1 MNLKVLFKNIQT
13 LLVVVLAA
21 LLFLQRGC
29 SSTPPVEPKV
39 ITEVVTKWDTVKIEQ
54 TEYVPQ
60 IIEKVVVNIDTFSTP
75 IDTVSV
81 LKDYYA
87 KYFYTDTI
95 QLDTLG
101 SIIVNDTITRNL
113 ISFRDVQSNIFIPTT
128 TITNTVYLY
137 KREFYGGVSVG
148 GMINPVQNESPINYI
163 SGELMYVNKKRN
175 VYGFGLGVDK
185 DFLPIVSGR
194 LYWKIGK

>member
-137 KREFYGGVSVG
+137 KRE
-148 GMINPVQNESPINYI
+148 
-163 SGELMYVNKKRN
+163 LLWRC
-175 VYGFGLGVDK
+175 FGRRDDK
-185 DFLPIVSGR
+185 SCT
-194 LYWKIGK
+194 K

>member
-1 MNLKVLFKNIQT
+1 MRNYFKNIQT
-13 LLVVVLAA
+13 LLVVVLAV

-39 ITEVVTKWDTVKIEQ
+39 ITEVVTKWDTVKVEK
-54 TEYVPQ
+54 TEYVPKVV
-60 IIEKVVVNIDTFSTP
+60 EKVVVNIDTFSAP
-75 IDTVSV
+75 IDTTAV

-113 ISFRDVQSNIFIPTT
+113 ISFRDVQSDIFIPTT

-148 GMINPVQNESPINYI
+148 ATNQAVQNINA
-163 SGELMYVNKKRN
+163 ELLYVNKKRQA
-175 VYGFGLGVDK
+175 YGFGVGLNPQWQPVYT
-185 DFLPIVSGR
+185 VR
-194 LYWKIGK
+194 MYWKIGK

>member
-1 MNLKVLFKNIQT
+1 MRGFKFEHIIILSLGI
-13 LLVVVLAA
+13 LLLWLTQCRRVDPIVDEIV
-21 LLFLQRGC
+21 
-29 SSTPPVEPKV
+29 K
-39 ITEVVTKWDTVKIEQ
+39 TEVVVKWDTVEVEK
-54 TEYVPQ
+54 TEYVPK
-60 IIEKVVVNIDTFSTP
+60 IVEKVVINIDTFSTP

-95 QLDTLG
+95 QVDTLG

-128 TITNTVYLY
+128 TVTNTVYLY
-137 KREFYGGVSVG
+137 RREFFGGISIG
-148 GMINPVQNESPINYI
+148 GMINPVQSESPIDYI

-175 VYGFGLGVDK
+175 VYGFGLGIDS
-185 DFLPIVSGR
+185 DFHPIISGR
-194 LYWKIGK
+194 MYWKIGK

>member
-1 MNLKVLFKNIQT
+1 LKSYFKNIQT

-21 LLFLQRGC
+21 LLFFQRGC
-29 SSTPPVEPKV
+29 SSTPPTEPKV
-39 ITEVVTKWDTVKIEQ
+39 ITEVVTKWDTVKVEQ

-128 TITNTVYLY
+128 TITNTTYLY
-137 KREFYGGVSVG
+137 KREFFGGISVG
-148 GMINPVQNESPINYI
+148 AINQAVQNINAELLYI
-163 SGELMYVNKKRN
+163 NKKRQG
-175 VYGFGLGVDK
+175 YGIGVGLDPN
-185 DFLPIVSGR
+185 FQPIYTGR

>member
-1 MNLKVLFKNIQT
+1 MRDYFKNIQT

-29 SSTPPVEPKV
+29 SSTPPVEPEV
-39 ITEVVTKWDTVKIEQ
+39 ITEVVTQWDTIRVAEK
-54 TEYVPQ
+54 EYVPKY
-60 IIEKVVVNIDTFSTP
+60 IRKTVVEIDTFSVP
-75 IDTVSV
+75 IDTISI

-95 QLDTLG
+95 KIDTLG
-101 SIIVNDTITRNL
+101 TIVINDTVTRNL
-113 ISFRDVQSNIFIPTT
+113 ISMRDVQSNIFIPTT

-137 KREFYGGVSVG
+137 KRELFWGVAVG

-185 DFLPIVSGR
+185 DFLPIISGR

>member
-1 MNLKVLFKNIQT
+1 MNLKGYFNNIQT
-13 LLVVVLAA
+13 LLVVVLAV
-21 LLFLQRGC
+21 LLFLQRSC

-39 ITEVVTKWDTVKIEQ
+39 ITEIVTHWDTVKVET
-54 TEYVPQ
+54 TEYVPK
-60 IIEKVVVNIDTFSTP
+60 IVEKVVVDIDTFSAP

-113 ISFRDVQSNIFIPTT
+113 ISFRDVQSDIFIPTT

-137 KREFYGGVSVG
+137 KREFFGGVSVG
-148 GMINPVQNESPINYI
+148 ATNQAVQNIN
-163 SGELMYVNKKRN
+163 GEILYVNKKRQA
-175 VYGFGLGVDK
+175 YGFGVGLNPQFQPVYT
-185 DFLPIVSGR
+185 VR
-194 LYWKIGK
+194 MYWKIGK

>member
-1 MNLKVLFKNIQT
+1 MKDYFKNIQT
-13 LLVVVLAA
+13 LLIVVLAV
-21 LLFLQRGC
+21 LLFLQRSC

-39 ITEVVTKWDTVKIEQ
+39 ITEIVTHWDTVKVET
-54 TEYVPQ
+54 TEYVPK
-60 IIEKVVVNIDTFSTP
+60 IIEKVVVDIDTFSAP

-95 QLDTLG
+95 QIDTLG
-101 SIIVNDTITRNL
+101 SIVINDTITRNL
-113 ISFRDVQSNIFIPTT
+113 ISMRDVQSNIFIPTT

-137 KREFYGGVSVG
+137 KREFFGGVSVG
-148 GMINPVQNESPINYI
+148 GNQQMIQNINAD
-163 SGELMYVNKKRN
+163 LLYVNKKRQA
-175 VYGFGLGVDK
+175 YGFGVGVNNE
-185 DFLPIVSGR
+185 FQPIYTGR

>member
-1 MNLKVLFKNIQT
+1 MNLKDYFKNIQT
-13 LLVVVLAA
+13 LLIVVLAV
-21 LLFLQRGC
+21 LLLLQRSC
-29 SSTPPVEPKV
+29 SSTPPVEPEV
-39 ITEVVTKWDTVKIEQ
+39 ITEVVTKWDTVKVEK
-54 TEYVPQ
+54 TEYVPK
-60 IIEKVVVNIDTFSTP
+60 IVERIVVNIDTFSTP

-113 ISFRDVQSNIFIPTT
+113 ISFRDVQSDIFIPTT

-137 KREFYGGVSVG
+137 KREFFGGISVG
-148 GMINPVQNESPINYI
+148 ATNQAVQNIN
-163 SGELMYVNKKRN
+163 GELLYVNKKRDA
-175 VYGFGLGVDK
+175 YGFGIGLNP
-185 DFLPIVSGR
+185 DFQPIYTIR
-194 LYWKIGK
+194 MYWKLR

>member
-1 MNLKVLFKNIQT
+1 MRSYFKNIQT
-13 LLVVVLAA
+13 LLVVVLAV

-39 ITEVVTKWDTVKIEQ
+39 ITEVITKWDTVKVEK
-54 TEYVPQ
+54 TEYVPKVV
-60 IIEKVVVNIDTFSTP
+60 EKVVVNIDTFSAP

-95 QLDTLG
+95 QIDTLG
-101 SIIVNDTITRNL
+101 SIVINDTITRNL
-113 ISFRDVQSNIFIPTT
+113 IAMRDVQSNIFIPTT

-137 KREFYGGVSVG
+137 KREFFGGISVG
-148 GMINPVQNESPINYI
+148 ANQQMIQNINA
-163 SGELMYVNKKRN
+163 ELLYVNKKRQA
-175 VYGFGLGVDK
+175 YGFGVGVNNE
-185 DFLPIVSGR
+185 FQPIYTGR

>member
-1 MNLKVLFKNIQT
+1 MKDYFKNIQT
-13 LLVVVLAA
+13 LLIVVLAV
-21 LLFLQRGC
+21 LLFLQRSC

-39 ITEVVTKWDTVKIEQ
+39 ITEIVTHWDTVKVET
-54 TEYVPQ
+54 TEYVPK
-60 IIEKVVVNIDTFSTP
+60 IIEKVVVDIDTFSAP

-95 QLDTLG
+95 QIDTLG
-101 SIIVNDTITRNL
+101 SIVINDTITRNL
-113 ISFRDVQSNIFIPTT
+113 ISMRDVQSNIFIPTT

-137 KREFYGGVSVG
+137 KREFFGGVSVG
-148 GMINPVQNESPINYI
+148 GNQQMIQNINA
-163 SGELMYVNKKRN
+163 ELLYVNKKRQA
-175 VYGFGLGVDK
+175 YGFGVGVNNE
-185 DFLPIVSGR
+185 FQPIYTGR